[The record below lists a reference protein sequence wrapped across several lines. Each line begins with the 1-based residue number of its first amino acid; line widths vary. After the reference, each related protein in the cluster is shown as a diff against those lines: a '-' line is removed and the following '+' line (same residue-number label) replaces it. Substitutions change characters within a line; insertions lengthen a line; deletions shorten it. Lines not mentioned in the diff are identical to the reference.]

1 MSQRPSPKEYADYYE
16 RYISLVP
23 KGNIIDIL
31 EDQQKSLMGFF
42 SSIDEEK
49 ANYKYAENKWSVK
62 EVLGHI
68 IDGERIFAYRALR
81 LSRGD
86 SKPLTGFEQN
96 SFIANS
102 NYCNISFE
110 KIIDEFFLLRASN
123 ILMFRNFSDEM
134 WSRKGTVDDKNISVR
149 AIAYLMA
156 GHTEHHIN
164 VLKDHYGC

>member
-1 MSQRPSPKEYADYYE
+1 MSQRPSPKEYAEYYKQ
-16 RYISLVP
+16 YISLVP

-49 ANYKYAENKWSVK
+49 ANYRYAENKWSVK

-86 SKPLTGFEQN
+86 SKPLMSFEQN
-96 SFIANS
+96 SFITNS
-102 NYCNISFE
+102 NYGNTQFE
-110 KIIDEFFLLRASN
+110 KIVDEFFLLRASN
-123 ILMFRNFSDEM
+123 ILMFRNFSNEM
-134 WSRKGTVDDKNISVR
+134 WLRRGTVDDKNISVR

-164 VLKDHYGC
+164 VLQELYGC